1 VKRKQVAV
9 LVVVTA
15 CIAGSLGFLGQR
27 FGDALTAI
35 DDWLTEAGYRL
46 WNEPIGP
53 EWSFYKIAE
62 AALPISLIAAAV
74 LALILIWLVLRELRK
89 AVADHVPRSR
99 IRRRTKRIARGDPT
113 EASAGPK
120 GAV

>member
-1 VKRKQVAV
+1 MKRKQVAV